1 MGNSILPQKR
11 FCNSSFSFFPRCLD
25 EQECRFYKWHPID
38 YSPAPLTCYMFRSC
52 VGDKDFPY
60 VAMVIGGNH
69 PGMFFPN
76 DVPPFPRQIEPDGL
90 I

>member
-1 MGNSILPQKR
+1 
-11 FCNSSFSFFPRCLD
+11 
-25 EQECRFYKWHPID
+25 
-38 YSPAPLTCYMFRSC
+38 MFRSC

-76 DVPPFPRQIEPDGL
+76 DVPPFPRQIERDGL